1 MRRLPV
7 FLCAMV
13 YALTWV
19 LIATPRAVNADE
31 PVDSSVNSSP
41 VQIAEALPAEET
53 DTPVKG
59 MGTEAWAEIIRVAVL
74 ASLPD
79 ESVDEKKWGRQT
91 MVAQY
96 QVKTR
101 HGWFQVRPVNKLV
114 NHGFWQR
121 HTVKYLDPEQ
131 TLKLEF
137 LNVKDPPEGPLSF
150 TMRTMLQARVT
161 TQFAQWV
168 YGVKGI
174 NGKVD
179 ANVALAIDA
188 DCTLDMQSTHKPGD
202 LLPSLQLLP
211 DVTGLRIRVIDIDAK
226 QVGLARGDIAK
237 ELGNGSQS
245 MVNAIVN
252 EYEGKV
258 LRNLRRKIEKNKDR
272 LQISP
277 SQLLTKKKPEPAKS
291 SEAPSSVTK

>member
-1 MRRLPV
+1 MRRLPD

-13 YALTWV
+13 CALTV
-19 LIATPRAVNADE
+19 TICLPSHALKAEE
-31 PVDSSVNSSP
+31 PVVSDP
-41 VQIAEALPAEET
+41 VQVAEALPAEET
-53 DTPVKG
+53 DTPIKG
-59 MGTEAWAEIIRVAVL
+59 VGAEAWAEIIRLAVL
-74 ASLPD
+74 DSLPD

-91 MVAQY
+91 TVSQY

-121 HTVKYLDPEQ
+121 HTVKYLDPEE
-131 TLKLEF
+131 TLKLEL
-137 LNVKDPPEGPLSF
+137 LNVQDPPEGPLSF

-188 DCTLDMQSTHKPGD
+188 DCTLDMKSTHKPGD
-202 LLPSLQLLP
+202 LLPSIQLVP
-211 DVTGLRIRVIDIDAK
+211 DVTGLRVRVVDIDAR
-226 QVGLARGDIAK
+226 QVGLARGDLAK
-237 ELGNGSQS
+237 EMGNGSQTI
-245 MVNAIVN
+245 VNAIVN
-252 EYEGKV
+252 EYEGKI

>member
-7 FLCAMV
+7 FSCAMV
-13 YALTWV
+13 CV
-19 LIATPRAVNADE
+19 LAVGWIATPRFVNAED
-31 PVDSSVNSSP
+31 PANSDSPSP
-41 VQIAEALPAEET
+41 VQVAEALPAE
-53 DTPVKG
+53 DADPPVTSTG
-59 MGTEAWAEIIRVAVL
+59 AEAWAEIIRVAVL

-91 MVAQY
+91 TVSQY

-137 LNVKDPPEGPLSF
+137 LNVKDSPEGPLSF
-150 TMRTMLQARVT
+150 TMRTRLQARVT

-168 YGVKGI
+168 YGVKSF

-179 ANVALAIDA
+179 ANVALAVDA
-188 DCTLDMQSTHKPGD
+188 DCTLDMKSTRKPGD
-202 LLPSLQLLP
+202 FLPSIQLLP

-252 EYEGKV
+252 EYEGKI
-258 LRNLRRKIEKNKDR
+258 LRNLRRKIEKNKDH